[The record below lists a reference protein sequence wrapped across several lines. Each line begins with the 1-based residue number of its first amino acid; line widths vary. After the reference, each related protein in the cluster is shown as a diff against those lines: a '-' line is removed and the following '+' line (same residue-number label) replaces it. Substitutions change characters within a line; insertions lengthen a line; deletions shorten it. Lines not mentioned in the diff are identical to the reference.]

1 MKLSSRLIL
10 SAALLV
16 PAAAMA
22 GEAPAPTTFAEAK
35 NVAAEH
41 DALLLL
47 DFYTEW

>member
-1 MKLSSRLIL
+1 MKLTSRLIL
-10 SAALLV
+10 FAALLV

-22 GEAPAPTTFAEAK
+22 QQTHAPTDFAEAK
-35 NVAAEH
+35 KAAAEH